1 MGILETLKKFGAGI
15 ELSVIDKTKKFF
27 STFVGLMIILSAF
40 SIVAF
45 FLNAVGKETANSN
58 GYFYTNSTTTAS
70 CIPQP
75 YSGQDGGNSSFLAND
90 IVILPVTQPLDIAL
104 DSGVKGIKVAHFQ
117 LNGPW
122 NSCDVLKEVTV
133 HHLGDGAVSDID
145 NIYITDGSMNVLT
158 PVQSFL
164 GKQSTVLVLKTPY
177 IILQDSFNND
187 FYVVINTAIGSTTGT
202 HQIAIYPD
210 NNGISDFV
218 FSPVGHII
226 AGAENIFSTSFTIT
240 P

>member
-15 ELSVIDKTKKFF
+15 ELSAIDKTKKFF

-40 SIVAF
+40 SIVTF

-58 GYFYTNSTTTAS
+58 GDFYTNSTTAS

-75 YSGQDGGNSSFLAND
+75 YSRKDGGNSSFLANG

-104 DSGVKGIKVAHFQ
+104 NSGVKGIKVAHFQ

-145 NIYITDGSMNVLT
+145 KIYITDSSMNVLT

-177 IILQDSFNND
+177 TILQDSFDND
-187 FYVVINTAIGSTTGT
+187 FYVVINTAIRSTTGT

-210 NNGISDFV
+210 NNGVSDFV

-226 AGAENIFSTSFTIT
+226 AGAEDIFSTSFTIT

>member
-1 MGILETLKKFGAGI
+1 
-15 ELSVIDKTKKFF
+15 
-27 STFVGLMIILSAF
+27 MIILSAF

-45 FLNAVGKETANSN
+45 FLNAVGKEKANSN
-58 GYFYTNSTTTAS
+58 GDFYTNSTTTAS

-75 YSGQDGGNSSFLAND
+75 YSGQDGGNSSFLANG

-145 NIYITDGSMNVLT
+145 NIYHRWLDECSHSRSEFFRKTIY
-158 PVQSFL
+158 
-164 GKQSTVLVLKTPY
+164 STCLKNSVY
-177 IILQDSFNND
+177 YFARFI
-187 FYVVINTAIGSTTGT
+187 
-202 HQIAIYPD
+202 
-210 NNGISDFV
+210 
-218 FSPVGHII
+218 
-226 AGAENIFSTSFTIT
+226 
-240 P
+240 